1 MYNPST
7 DVLGKNV
14 SRYTLVSVVAKRA
27 RQIVDGSMIKIEG
40 HEDENPITIALEEVR
55 EGKVEYKDHE

>member
-7 DVLGKNV
+7 DILGKNV

-27 RQIVDGSMIKIEG
+27 RQIVDGSLVKVEG
-40 HEDENPITIALEEVR
+40 HENENPITAALEEVR
-55 EGKVEYKDHE
+55 NGKIEYKEKD